1 MDTTVVGKN
10 KTDCYVK
17 LEYKTSKL
25 KTKVLKIEEGGEC
38 SWNQEFLVPA

>member
-1 MDTTVVGKN
+1 MDKTLVGKD

-25 KTKVLKIEEGGEC
+25 KTKVLKIEEGGEI
-38 SWNQEFLVPA
+38 SWN